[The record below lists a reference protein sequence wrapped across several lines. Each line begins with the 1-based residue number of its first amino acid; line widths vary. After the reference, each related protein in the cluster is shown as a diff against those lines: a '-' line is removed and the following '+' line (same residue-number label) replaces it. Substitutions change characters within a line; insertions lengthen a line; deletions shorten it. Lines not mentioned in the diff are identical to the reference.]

1 MHLKKLLLTSLA
13 GVTLLSGMAGLTS
26 ISAQETLKLGGNFE
40 LTGSVASY
48 GTPMHEGV
56 ALAVKEINEAG
67 GLLGQ
72 EIEYIYYDNQSNLT
86 ETASIATRLVD
97 EGVFGVIGPATSG
110 DVQAQIPV
118 INNAGVPAISPAGT
132 LDNITLDEDGN
143 VFEYLFRVC
152 FEDSYQGEAGANFI
166 HTDLELSNAAV
177 VTDLASDYSLGVSD
191 AFTAKFTDLGGNVVV
206 TESVQA
212 GDTDFSAVIT
222 TLLAQDFDVLYMP
235 IYYNE
240 AGLFIKQARE
250 MGLTQPI
257 VGSDGYHSDTLID
270 LAGPANANDVYFTTH
285 FSTASEDPKV
295 QEFLAAF
302 ETEYGKQADTFAAL
316 AYDAAYLIFEA
327 VERGESAERD
337 SVQQELAA
345 TDNFEGVTGTFAI
358 DENHNPVKPA
368 LMLGLQN
375 GEIVSSQEVTA
386 E

>member
-1 MHLKKLLLTSLA
+1 MRFKKLLLTSLA
-13 GVTLLSGMAGLTS
+13 GVTLLSGLAGLGS
-26 ISAQETLKLGGNFE
+26 VSAQESLKLGGNFE
-40 LTGSVASY
+40 LTGSVAAY
-48 GTPMHEGV
+48 GTPMHEAV

-72 EIEYIYYDNQSNLT
+72 EVEYVYYDNQSNLT

-118 INNAGVPAISPAGT
+118 INEAGVPAISPAGT

-143 VFEYLFRVC
+143 VFDYLFRVC
-152 FEDSYQGEAGANFI
+152 FEDSYQGEAGANFVYS
-166 HTDLELSNAAV
+166 DLGAANAAV

-191 AFTAKFTDLGGNVVV
+191 AFTAKYTELGGSVV
-206 TESVQA
+206 TTESIQA

-222 TLLAQDFDVLYMP
+222 TLLSQEFDVLYMP

-257 VGSDGYHSDTLID
+257 VGSDGYHSTTLID
-270 LAGPANANDVYFTTH
+270 LAGPANATDVYFTTH
-285 FSTASEDPKV
+285 FSTASEDPAV
-295 QEFLAAF
+295 QEFLSAF
-302 ETEYGKQADTFAAL
+302 EAEYGKEADTFAAL
-316 AYDAAYLIFEA
+316 AYDAAYLIFDA
-327 VERGESAERD
+327 VERAD
-337 SVQQELAA
+337 SVESEAVRDALAA
-345 TDNFEGVTGTFAI
+345 TEEFEGITGTFAI

-368 LMLGLQN
+368 LMLGLEN
-375 GEIVSSQEVTA
+375 GEITSTQEVTA